1 MKTGT
6 FRTVGIVGRT
16 AASGPGGRIG
26 TACREIAATAA
37 ECGAI
42 ASVEPALAS
51 AAPGLS
57 TVDLSADAV
66 DLVISLGGDGTL
78 LRAARLLFGRDIPVL
93 GINLGS
99 LGFLTSVSADRIADA
114 VRSVLG
120 GEFFLERR
128 RTLTAEIRD
137 AQGATRRTFT
147 VLNDAVVHK
156 AGVAQVVHLG
166 LWVGP
171 QGDLEE
177 IGSFS
182 GDGVILST
190 PTGSTA
196 YSLSAGGPIIVP
208 ELHCFLVTPI
218 LPHTLALR
226 PLLVPGG
233 EEISVTALERREPL
247 LLTVD
252 GQEGGNVRHSDRV
265 VVRMGAFRVPL
276 VRLPGHSFFATLR
289 RKLSWA
295 VRPAHGG

>member
-1 MKTGT
+1 MKNVS
-6 FRTVGIVGRT
+6 FQTVGIVGRT
-16 AASGPGGRIG
+16 AAGGPDGRIG
-26 TACREIAATAA
+26 TACREIAAAAA
-37 ECGAI
+37 ECGAT

-51 AAPGLS
+51 AAPRLS
-57 TVDLSADAV
+57 TVDLSAASV

-99 LGFLTSVSADRIADA
+99 LGFLTSVSAEGIADT
-114 VRSVLG
+114 VCNVLG
-120 GEFFLERR
+120 GDFFLERR
-128 RTLTAEIRD
+128 RTLNAEIRD
-137 AQGATRRTFT
+137 PEGAARRTFT

-166 LWVGP
+166 MWVGA
-171 QGDLEE
+171 QDHLDE

-208 ELHCFLVTPI
+208 ELNCFLVTPI

-226 PLLVPGG
+226 PLLVPGD
-233 EEISVTALERREPL
+233 EEITVTALDRREPL

-252 GQEGGNVRHSDRV
+252 GQEGGTIGHGDRV
-265 VVRMGAFRVPL
+265 VVRMADFRVPL
-276 VRLPGHSFFATLR
+276 VRLPGHSFFSTLR

-295 VRPAHGG
+295 VRPADGG

>member
-1 MKTGT
+1 MKKVR
-6 FRTVGIVGRT
+6 FQSVAIVGRT
-16 AASGPGGRIG
+16 AAGGPGGRIG

-37 ECGAI
+37 ECGAT
-42 ASVEPALAS
+42 ASVEPALAG
-51 AAPGLS
+51 AAPGLA
-57 TVDLSADAV
+57 TVDLSAGSA
-66 DLVISLGGDGTL
+66 DLVVSLGGDGTL
-78 LRAARLLFGRDIPVL
+78 LRAARLLFGRNIPVL

-99 LGFLTSVSADRIADA
+99 LGFLTSASADGIGDA
-114 VRSVLG
+114 MRNVLAG
-120 GEFFLERR
+120 DFFLERR

-137 AQGATRRTFT
+137 SEGVPRRSFT

-156 AGVAQVVHLG
+156 AGVAQIVHLG
-166 LWVGP
+166 LWVGSQDGP
-171 QGDLEE
+171 EE
-177 IGSFS
+177 VGSFS

-208 ELHCFLVTPI
+208 ELNCFLVTPI

-226 PLLVPGG
+226 PLLVPGE
-233 EEISVTALERREPL
+233 EEISVTALDRREPL

-252 GQEGGNVRHSDRV
+252 GQEGATVGHRDRV
-265 VVRMGAFRVPL
+265 VVRMGDFRVPL

-295 VRPAHGG
+295 ARPAHGS

>member
-1 MKTGT
+1 MKTRS

-16 AASGPGGRIG
+16 AASGSGGQVG
-26 TACREIAATAA
+26 AACRKVATAA
-37 ECGAI
+37 AEHGAT

-57 TVDLSADAV
+57 TVDLSAGSV
-66 DLVISLGGDGTL
+66 DLVVSLGGDGTL

-99 LGFLTSVSADRIADA
+99 LGFLTSVSGDGITDA
-114 VRSVLG
+114 MRSVLG
-120 GEFFLERR
+120 GDFFLERR

-137 AQGATRRTFT
+137 PDGAARRSFA

-208 ELHCFLVTPI
+208 ELNCFLVTPI

-226 PLLVPGG
+226 PLLVPGD
-233 EEISVTALERREPL
+233 EEITVTALDRREPL

-252 GQEGGNVRHSDRV
+252 GQEGGTVRHGDRV
-265 VVRMGAFRVPL
+265 VVRMGDFRVPL

-295 VRPAHGG
+295 VRPAHGN